1 MDMFGAKSIPT
12 PVVGCVMWTP
22 GMLNTVNCSS
32 IEGMYLVMGF
42 SKQILDSIEI
52 LVIKDYIIIIN

>member
-1 MDMFGAKSIPT
+1 MLIMLMMMLT

-52 LVIKDYIIIIN
+52 LVIKDYIIIFN

>member
-1 MDMFGAKSIPT
+1 MLIMLMMMLT

-32 IEGMYLVMGF
+32 IEGMYLVGGHYDD
-42 SKQILDSIEI
+42 QD
-52 LVIKDYIIIIN
+52 DD